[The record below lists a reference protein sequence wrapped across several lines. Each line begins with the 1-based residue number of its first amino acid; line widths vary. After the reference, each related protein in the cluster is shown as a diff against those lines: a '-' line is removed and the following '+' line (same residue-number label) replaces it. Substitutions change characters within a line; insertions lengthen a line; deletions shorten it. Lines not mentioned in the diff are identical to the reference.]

1 MLRNGTLKPMAVAGD
16 RRLAEFP
23 NVGTVREFVPRYR
36 ALDYQVVL
44 APKGTPSS
52 VLQRVNADVNK
63 AMQEPDVVAKFREFV
78 VYPTPGGV
86 ADTQRFLSQQ
96 KALFGGVIRDLGL
109 KPE

>member
-1 MLRNGTLKPMAVAGD
+1 
-16 RRLAEFP
+16 
-23 NVGTVREFVPRYR
+23 
-36 ALDYQVVL
+36 
-44 APKGTPSS
+44 
-52 VLQRVNADVNK
+52 
-63 AMQEPDVVAKFREFV
+63 MQEPDVVAKFREFV